1 MERSSSASTSNSGS
15 VDRGGGF
22 ALAHDAFGRLSLV
35 DTDGVRHE
43 AVEPVRGFP
52 ISDPDRWISIC
63 DIQGREL
70 AFVEDLN
77 TLPAETRTVLERDL
91 ARREFVP
98 LIRRILS
105 VPADTEP
112 TQWEVE
118 TDRGPTHF
126 MLNTSDDVRRLSAD
140 RALVIDSQGVR
151 YLVDDLGQ
159 LDTASRRIL
168 ERYL

>member
-1 MERSSSASTSNSGS
+1 MERSHGPGKQGEKLVPVT
-15 VDRGGGF
+15 DR
-22 ALAHDAFGRLSLV
+22 LKLLHDDFGRLALI
-35 DTDGVRHE
+35 DAEGVRHE
-43 AVEPVRGFP
+43 SVEPVRGFP

-63 DIQGREL
+63 DAEGREL
-70 AFVEDLN
+70 AFVEDLG
-77 TLPAETRTVLERDL
+77 TLPAETRAVLERDL

-105 VPADTEP
+105 MPADTEP

-118 TDRGPTHF
+118 TDRGTARF
-126 MLNTSDDVRRLSAD
+126 MLNTNDDVRRLSEK

-151 YLVDDLGQ
+151 YLVDDLSQ
-159 LDTASRRIL
+159 LDAASRKIL

>member
-1 MERSSSASTSNSGS
+1 VTASSRDASATSKIAG
-15 VDRGGGF
+15 GTGGF
-22 ALAHDAFGRLSLV
+22 ALSLDGFGRLILV
-35 DTDGVRHE
+35 GADGVRHE
-43 AVEPVRGFP
+43 SVEPVRGFP

-63 DIQGREL
+63 DAEGREL

-77 TLPAETRTVLERDL
+77 ALPMDTRVVLERDL

-118 TDRGPTHF
+118 TDRGRTQF
-126 MLNTSDDVRRLSAD
+126 VLNSNDDVRRLSGS
-140 RALVIDSQGVR
+140 RALVIDAQGVR
-151 YLVDDLGQ
+151 YLVDDMAQ
-159 LDTASRRIL
+159 LDAASRRSL
-168 ERYL
+168 DRYL

>member
-1 MERSSSASTSNSGS
+1 M
-15 VDRGGGF
+15 
-22 ALAHDAFGRLSLV
+22 
-35 DTDGVRHE
+35 
-43 AVEPVRGFP
+43 
-52 ISDPDRWISIC
+52 
-63 DIQGREL
+63 
-70 AFVEDLN
+70 
-77 TLPAETRTVLERDL
+77 ERDL

-118 TDRGPTHF
+118 TDRGTTHF

-151 YLVDDLGQ
+151 YLVDDLSQ
-159 LDTASRRIL
+159 LDATSRRIL

>member
-1 MERSSSASTSNSGS
+1 MERSRGASTPNASS
-15 VDRGGGF
+15 VHKAARF
-22 ALAHDAFGRLSLV
+22 TLAHDTFGRLLLV
-35 DTDGVRHE
+35 DADGARHE

-63 DIQGREL
+63 DAQGREL
-70 AFVEDLN
+70 TFVEDLG

-98 LIRRILS
+98 LIRRIFS

-118 TDRGPTHF
+118 TDRGTTRF
-126 MLNTSDDVRRLSAD
+126 MLNTSDDVRRLSDD

-151 YLVDDLGQ
+151 YLVDDLSR
-159 LDTASRRIL
+159 LDAASRRIL
-168 ERYL
+168 ERFL

>member
-1 MERSSSASTSNSGS
+1 MEISSGASTSNTSSADKSDGI
-15 VDRGGGF
+15 V
-22 ALAHDAFGRLSLV
+22 LAHDAFGRLVLV
-35 DTDGVRHE
+35 DADGVRHE
-43 AVEPVRGFP
+43 SVEPVRGFP

-63 DIQGREL
+63 DAQGREL
-70 AFVEDLN
+70 AYVEDLSA
-77 TLPAETRTVLERDL
+77 LPAETRSVLERDL

-118 TDRGPTHF
+118 TDRGATRF
-126 MLNTSDDVRRLSAD
+126 MLNTGDDVRRLSAD

-151 YLVDDLGQ
+151 YLVDDLSQ
-159 LDTASRRIL
+159 LDATSRRIL

>member
-1 MERSSSASTSNSGS
+1 MERSGSASTPNANS
-15 VDRGGGF
+15 VHKAVCF
-22 ALAHDAFGRLSLV
+22 TLAHDTYGRLLLV
-35 DTDGVRHE
+35 DANGVRHE

-63 DIQGREL
+63 DGQGREL
-70 AFVEDLN
+70 AFVEDLV
-77 TLPAETRTVLERDL
+77 TLPAEMRTVLERDL

-112 TQWEVE
+112 TLWEVE
-118 TDRGPTHF
+118 TDRGATRF
-126 MLNTSDDVRRLSAD
+126 MLNTSDDVRRLSDD

-151 YLVDDLGQ
+151 YLVDDLSQ
-159 LDTASRRIL
+159 LDAASRRIL
-168 ERYL
+168 ERFL